1 MPFLCLRSPLPEWF
15 TAIIREDGD
24 YIQQNLGKYSGK
36 FDERQTD
43 SAQGNVHGIAGIHYA
58 AIYNRIVA
66 LQLLIPEEYSLVS
79 KTPMQLTTVLLP
91 NAKAFQL
98 ASGQDAL
105 HISLARGNFFFAREV
120 LNYHHTSEQSIIGKT
135 DDDGHTHLM
144 ILAYF
149 PLTKEIA
156 SLMSETQL
164 INEFPMFIQGRGYL
178 HVVAFMKRLDHLL
191 FSFQLMKKFPQLVE
205 YFYIQ
210 LVGVHKGFTIFEF
223 ISSDIDYQKCS
234 SAVEN
239 KDKMHQILFKFL
251 PQAIKHLQ
259 KDMRRFGA
267 HLGEFFKA
275 CKFEIPM
282 FVQEYELEEFA
293 QMSQIKLEKLSQEN
307 EQNQNQN
314 EEKNQNEEEVKKDEE
329 KKEVKTEKKPKVEK
343 EPVEKAEQKEA
354 QKEEKEA
361 EKVEEEEIKEEKET
375 EEKETEADKE
385 EEQDVEEVDQEKMDQ
400 LIREGAEVQNID
412 E

>member
-120 LNYHHTSEQSIIGKT
+120 LNYHHTTEQSIIGKT

-164 INEFPMFIQGRGYL
+164 INKFPMFIQGRGYL

-239 KDKMHQILFKFL
+239 KDKMHQILFKLL

-293 QMSQIKLEKLSQEN
+293 QISQIKLEKLN
-307 EQNQNQN
+307 EKD
-314 EEKNQNEEEVKKDEE
+314 EGEGEKKDEE
-329 KKEVKTEKKPKVEK
+329 QNVKKEEEKKEEDKKEAKTEKKPKGE
-343 EPVEKAEQKEA
+343 
-354 QKEEKEA
+354 KEEKEEEKQT
-361 EKVEEEEIKEEKET
+361 EKVEKGVNEEKEIEEKET

-385 EEQDVEEVDQEKMDQ
+385 ENVEEIDQEKMDQ

>member
-120 LNYHHTSEQSIIGKT
+120 LNYHHTTEQSIIGKT

-234 SAVEN
+234 SAAEN
-239 KDKMHQILFKFL
+239 KDKMHQILFKLL

-293 QMSQIKLEKLSQEN
+293 QISQIKLEKLN
-307 EQNQNQN
+307 EG
-314 EEKNQNEEEVKKDEE
+314 EKKDENEEENVKKEEDKKENNKNDEE
-329 KKEVKTEKKPKVEK
+329 KKEAKTEKKPKGEK
-343 EPVEKAEQKEA
+343 EEQKDEQKEENNKDEENKE
-354 QKEEKEA
+354 QKE
-361 EKVEEEEIKEEKET
+361 IEEKET

-385 EEQDVEEVDQEKMDQ
+385 EDVEEIDKEKMDQ